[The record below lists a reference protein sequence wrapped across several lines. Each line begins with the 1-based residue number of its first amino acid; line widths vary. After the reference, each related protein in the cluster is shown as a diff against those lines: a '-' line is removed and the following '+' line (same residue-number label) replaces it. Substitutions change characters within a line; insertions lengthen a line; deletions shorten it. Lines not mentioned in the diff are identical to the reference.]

1 MVGEMT
7 NSTVMGKGITMSIP
21 YVTCQFWIEPEAPR
35 SEVMQGGASQ
45 EGGNKAPLG
54 IPISGL
60 A

>member
-1 MVGEMT
+1 
-7 NSTVMGKGITMSIP
+7 MSIP
-21 YVTCQFWIEPEAPR
+21 YVTCQFWVEPEAPR

>member
-7 NSTVMGKGITMSIP
+7 NSTVMGKGNTQFP

-35 SEVMQGGASQ
+35 SEVMQEGASQ